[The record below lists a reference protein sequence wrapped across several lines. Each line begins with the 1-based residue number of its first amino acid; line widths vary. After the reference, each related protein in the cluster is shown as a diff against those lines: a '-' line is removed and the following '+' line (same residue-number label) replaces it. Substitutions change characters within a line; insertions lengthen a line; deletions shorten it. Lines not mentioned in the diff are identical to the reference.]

1 MPGRSV
7 YLVRHG
13 EAGGDGELTATGRR
27 QAEALADRLA
37 DVRFTA
43 VHHGPL
49 PRAAQTARL
58 VAARLPGVPLLVDE
72 AAGDYLP
79 PVPDP
84 AELPAPFARL
94 VESYTPAERAQG
106 AALADTAVRRFAEV
120 PESMTGDENVLVVTH
135 SFLVAWFVRH
145 ALGAPERGW
154 LGVNAANAGL
164 TVVRCLPGRGCRLL
178 TFNDLAHLPA
188 ELRWTGFPAELRA

>member
-1 MPGRSV
+1 MAGRTV
-7 YLVRHG
+7 YLVRHA
-13 EAGGDGELTATGRR
+13 EAGDDGGLTAAGRR

-37 DVRFTA
+37 GIGLAA

-58 VAARLPGVPLLVDE
+58 VAARLPGVPVYVDD

-84 AELPAPFARL
+84 AELPAPVARL
-94 VESYTPAERAQG
+94 VESYTPAERAEG
-106 AALADTAVRRFAEV
+106 AALAAAAVERFTGVAD
-120 PESMTGDENVLVVTH
+120 SMSVDENILVVTH

-154 LGVNAANAGL
+154 LGLNAANAGVTAL
-164 TVVRCLPGRGCRLL
+164 RCLPGRGCRLL
-178 TFNDLAHLPA
+178 AFNDLGHLPD